1 MYLRH
6 STRRKDGKKYTY
18 WRLVRSVRT
27 GAKVRQETVAY
38 LGELD
43 DEGRASAKALAREI
57 GGGEDGNEQLNLFG
71 GQDAEPMS
79 VRLDR
84 IRLERSRTF
93 GNVWLGRRLWR
104 ALKLDELFD
113 ELLPAGREG
122 VRWADLI
129 EILVIGRLC
138 EPSSELHVAEKWYR
152 TTALEDL
159 FGIDEEKIHHVR
171 LYRTLDRLL
180 PHKEQIEKHL
190 VERLG
195 ELFELDYDLLLYDV
209 TSTYFEGTGAP
220 EICKRGH
227 SRDKRRDCVQ
237 VNIAMVVTRE
247 GMPLGYEIFPGNT
260 TDVNTV
266 EEIVG
271 TMEERYGRA
280 NRVWVMDRGM
290 VSAKK
295 IAWLQSTKRRYVIGT
310 PRSELKKWEREL
322 TEREGW
328 VEIREDIE
336 VKICPGP
343 DGVESFLLCRSASR
357 AEKEKAMHERFS
369 ERIEQGLLSL
379 QHRISKAN
387 KPIDRGKAERQIGRL
402 LQRNSRAA
410 ARYSITVT
418 DAPEHPG
425 GIQLVW
431 STDDRWQQHAELTEG
446 AYILR
451 TNVTE
456 WTNEDL
462 WKTYIQLTEAEAAFR
477 IHKTDLAIRP
487 VWHHKADRI
496 QAHIFVCFLAYVL
509 WKTLQQWQSRA
520 GLGDSPR
527 TLFTEFSRIHSSDI
541 VLPLADDTRREIR
554 LRCVV
559 RPEPAQAILLD
570 RLGLTLPERIAPP
583 QMIAGSS
590 KQEM

>member
-6 STRRKDGKKYTY
+6 ATRRKNGKKYTY
-18 WRLVRSVRT
+18 WTLVRSVRNGT
-27 GAKVRQETVAY
+27 KVRQETVAH
-38 LGELD
+38 LGEID
-43 DEGRASAKALAREI
+43 AEGRARAKALAREI
-57 GGGEDGNEQLNLFG
+57 TGRGEQNAQRDLFG
-71 GQDAEPMS
+71 AEKAEPIS

-84 IRLERSRTF
+84 VRLERSRAF
-93 GNVWLGRRLWR
+93 GNVWLGHKLWR
-104 ALKLDELFD
+104 ALKFDELFA
-113 ELLPAGREG
+113 ELLAPGREG
-122 VRWADLI
+122 VAWADLI

-138 EPSSELHVAEKWYR
+138 EPSSELHVAEQWYR

-159 FGIDEEKIHHVR
+159 FGIDAEKIHHER

-209 TSTYFEGTGAP
+209 TSTYFEGTGSSLL
-220 EICKRGH
+220 CKRGY
-227 SRDKRRDCVQ
+227 SRDKRPDCVQ
-237 VNIAMVVTRE
+237 VNIAMVVTRD
-247 GMPLGYEIFPGNT
+247 GMPLGYEVFPGNT

-295 IAWLQSTKRRYVIGT
+295 IAWLQATKRRYVIGT
-310 PRSELKKWEREL
+310 PRSELKQWEREL

-328 VEIREDIE
+328 VEIRQDIE

-379 QHRISKAN
+379 QRRIARAK

-418 DAPEHPG
+418 DAPDRPG
-425 GIQLVW
+425 GIKLLW
-431 STDDRWQQHAELTEG
+431 NTDARWQQYAELSEG
-446 AYILR
+446 TYILR
-451 TNVTE
+451 TNVRD
-456 WTNEDL
+456 WTHEEL

-477 IHKTDLAIRP
+477 IHKSDLAIRP

-509 WKTLQQWQSRA
+509 WKTLRKWQSRA

-527 TLFTEFSRIHSSDI
+527 TLFTEFSRIHSADI
-541 VLPLADDTRREIR
+541 VLPLADHSAREIR

-559 RPEPAQAILLD
+559 KPEPAQAILID

-583 QMIAGSS
+583 QMLASS
-590 KQEM
+590 SRQEM

>member
-6 STRRKDGKKYTY
+6 ATRRKNGKKYTY
-18 WRLVRSVRT
+18 WTLVRSVRH

-43 DEGRASAKALAREI
+43 AEGRASAKALAREI
-57 GGGEDGNEQLNLFG
+57 TGCGEQNAQRELFG
-71 GQDAEPMS
+71 GAEAEPIS

-84 IRLERSRTF
+84 VRLERSRTF
-93 GNVWLGRRLWR
+93 GNVWLGHKLWS
-104 ALKLDELFD
+104 ALKFDELFA
-113 ELLPAGREG
+113 ELLPPGREG
-122 VRWADLI
+122 VSWADLI

-138 EPSSELHVAEKWYR
+138 EPSSELHVAEQWYR

-180 PHKEQIEKHL
+180 PHKGQIEKHM

-195 ELFELDYDLLLYDV
+195 ELFALDYDLLLYDV
-209 TSTYFEGTGAP
+209 TSTYFEGRGDP
-220 EICKRGH
+220 RICKRGH
-227 SRDKRRDCVQ
+227 SRDQRPDCVQ
-237 VNIAMVVTRE
+237 VNIAMVVTRD
-247 GMPLGYEIFPGNT
+247 GIPLGYEVFEGNT
-260 TDVNTV
+260 ADVNTV
-266 EEIVG
+266 EQIVES
-271 TMEERYGRA
+271 MEERYGRA

-290 VSAKK
+290 VSAER
-295 IAWLQSTKRRYVIGT
+295 IAWLQATGRRYVIGT

-328 VEIREDIE
+328 VAIREDIE

-379 QHRISKAN
+379 QRRIARAN
-387 KPIDRGKAERQIGRL
+387 KPIDRGKTERQIGRL

-418 DAPEHPG
+418 DAPEHPSS
-425 GIQLVW
+425 IKLIW
-431 STDDRWQQHAELTEG
+431 HTDDRWQQHAELSEG
-446 AYILR
+446 TYILR
-451 TNVTE
+451 TNIAD
-456 WTNEDL
+456 WTPEEL

-477 IHKTDLAIRP
+477 IHKSDLSVRP
-487 VWHHKADRI
+487 VWHHKSERI

-509 WKTLQQWQSRA
+509 WKTLQKWQSRA

-527 TLFTEFSRIHSSDI
+527 TLFTEFSRIHSADI
-541 VLPLADDTRREIR
+541 VLPLADHPEREIR

-559 RPEPAQAILLD
+559 KPDPAQAILID

-583 QMIAGSS
+583 QMLETS
-590 KQEM
+590 